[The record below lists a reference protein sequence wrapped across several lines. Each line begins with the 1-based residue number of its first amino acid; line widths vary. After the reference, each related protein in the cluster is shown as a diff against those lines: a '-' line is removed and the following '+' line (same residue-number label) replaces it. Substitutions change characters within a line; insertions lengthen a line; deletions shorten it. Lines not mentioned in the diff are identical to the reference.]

1 MPQNPIPSS
10 VNPDEV
16 RSDEIWN
23 HKDFVEEFLRKWKQ
37 RPEQKLDEKGNKLPE
52 KGLSSA
58 KNRLIN
64 GEIIYTKNKKR
75 KVGKNVVHH
84 KKHEN
89 GKYILRDGRIG
100 SLTGYKK
107 GTPYKKCSASVK
119 AYISWILTKK
129 WYDYHN
135 IQNKDKKNKDKKEI
149 KPRTPEHYMALEKSR
164 LEEENKK
171 LLDKVNELEKANNE
185 LEKQKET
192 LQKFQLDDVSAYEKV
207 ISKYQEENKKLKKE
221 NKYYK
226 KLENYIKVK
235 FPKAHKYFVSLPE

>member
-16 RSDEIWN
+16 RSDEIWHN
-23 HKDFVEEFLRKWKQ
+23 KDFVEEFLRKWKQ

-64 GEIIYTKNKKR
+64 GEIIYTKNKKN
-75 KVGKNVVHH
+75 KLGVKL
-84 KKHEN
+84 KKHTN
-89 GKYILRDGRIG
+89 GKYIARDGRIG

-129 WYDYHN
+129 WFEYHN
-135 IQNKDKKNKDKKEI
+135 IQNKDIQIKDKKNKDKKEI

-171 LLDKVNELEKANNE
+171 LLDKVNELEK
-185 LEKQKET
+185 QKIT
-192 LQKFQLDDVSAYEKV
+192 LQKFQLDDMSTYEKL

-235 FPKAHKYFVSLPE
+235 CPKAHKIFVSLPE